1 MAASP
6 SEPRASSLTAL
17 RLQIHT
23 QPCMALYMDAREFNL
38 GPHVFMASNLPHQ
51 AISLAPDEK
60 FLIKEEFY

>member
-1 MAASP
+1 
-6 SEPRASSLTAL
+6 
-17 RLQIHT
+17 
-23 QPCMALYMDAREFNL
+23 MALYMDAREFNL